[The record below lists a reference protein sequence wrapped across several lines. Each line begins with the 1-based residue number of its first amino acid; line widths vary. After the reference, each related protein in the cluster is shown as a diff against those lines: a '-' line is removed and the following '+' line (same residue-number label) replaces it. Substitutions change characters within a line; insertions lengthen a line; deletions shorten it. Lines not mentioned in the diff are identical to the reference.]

1 MKNYS
6 NTQNRCWEQHSGH
19 SACCCARN
27 FWREFAIINVSF
39 ISENFYNVA
48 AQYKTRPAKQFANY
62 YASIKQQDSSKSLC
76 FRFYTF

>member
-48 AQYKTRPAKQFANY
+48 AQYKTRPAK
-62 YASIKQQDSSKSLC
+62 
-76 FRFYTF
+76 